1 MAGCNWPVSLLCV
14 FLASMLFNNMSCYL
28 IISAV
33 FLLQANMFGF
43 FWSTAFLHLIFQ
55 RNKVRPARYHNKQR
69 SEHVK
74 DRALNGSTH
83 GDANKQTQSQ
93 DILKSKNKKEHLFSK
108 TNTEEIID
116 SERPLPPP
124 SHIFLRLIY
133 YEVNLKRTH

>member
-1 MAGCNWPVSLLCV
+1 MQLASVSTLC
-14 FLASMLFNNMSCYL
+14 FLASMLFNMSCYL
-28 IISAV
+28 ITSAM
-33 FLLQANMFGF
+33 FLLQANMFDF
-43 FWSTAFLHLIFQ
+43 FWNTAFLHLIFQ
-55 RNKVRPARYHNKQR
+55 RNKVRPAWDHNKHR

-116 SERPLPPP
+116 SERD
-124 SHIFLRLIY
+124 
-133 YEVNLKRTH
+133 